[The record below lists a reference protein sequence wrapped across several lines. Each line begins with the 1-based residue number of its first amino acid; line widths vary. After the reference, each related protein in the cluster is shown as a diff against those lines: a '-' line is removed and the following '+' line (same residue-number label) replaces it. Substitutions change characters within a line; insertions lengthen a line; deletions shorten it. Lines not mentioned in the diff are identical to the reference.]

1 MTPITYS
8 DVNINKKRIT
18 LNPLVDNLL
27 ALKILTLLIQPFTDY
42 EAYKL
47 GIIDADGNV
56 LRSYTT
62 LTKAK
67 EKAATNY
74 LYRMTINLKKLI
86 NKLPNNE
93 WYMRHLATSLFLI
106 KESYNE
112 GNDEETN
119 FEDKFFAI
127 MASEKLLEEE
137 LKVMEFIGNQNDPK

>member
-1 MTPITYS
+1 
-8 DVNINKKRIT
+8 
-18 LNPLVDNLL
+18 
-27 ALKILTLLIQPFTDY
+27 
-42 EAYKL
+42 
-47 GIIDADGNV
+47 
-56 LRSYTT
+56 
-62 LTKAK
+62 
-67 EKAATNY
+67 
-74 LYRMTINLKKLI
+74 MTINLKKLI

>member
-67 EKAATNY
+67 EKRLQITY
-74 LYRMTINLKKLI
+74 T
-86 NKLPNNE
+86 E
-93 WYMRHLATSLFLI
+93 
-106 KESYNE
+106 
-112 GNDEETN
+112 
-119 FEDKFFAI
+119 
-127 MASEKLLEEE
+127 
-137 LKVMEFIGNQNDPK
+137 